1 MYAHASQVLQALQLL
16 RQHLVMTELYQ
27 SCFAPRD
34 VVQDGMDS
42 ENTVYTPMIP
52 YMYTHMIKYTYA
64 HTHTH
69 TRFMT
74 CWT

>member
-1 MYAHASQVLQALQLL
+1 LQLL

-34 VVQDGMDS
+34 VVQDGRDMDS
-42 ENTVYTPMIP
+42 ENTVYTLMIP
-52 YMYTHMIKYTYA
+52 YIYTNNKVFICT

-69 TRFMT
+69 THTHTVHDVLDMENS
-74 CWT
+74 